1 MQSTSSGGSNN
12 TSMFVMLGSVLMFCG
27 VASAFSS
34 SGSDGSGAGDSKE
47 AKKTHLIE
55 EQRKEHSNK
64 FYQIPPGMKLVEID
78 FAEEL
83 TEGDMRGLK
92 VGDKPS
98 EKVLIARYQGK
109 LYATGSSCS
118 HFGVDL
124 SYGMLFDDKVM
135 CPAHAAGFSVV
146 TG

>member
-1 MQSTSSGGSNN
+1 
-12 TSMFVMLGSVLMFCG
+12 MFCTI
-27 VASAFSS
+27 ASVYS
-34 SGSDGSGAGDSKE
+34 SGSEQPKE
-47 AKKTHLIE
+47 TPKEHLIE
-55 EQRKEHSNK
+55 EARKDHSNK
-64 FYQIPPGMKLVEID
+64 NYSSPPGTKLVEID

-92 VGDKPS
+92 VGEKPG
-98 EKVLIARYQGK
+98 EKVLVARYQGK

-124 SYGMLFDDKVM
+124 TYGMLFDDKVM